1 MKIVIQLFILMV
13 LPYLLMANNFREL
26 PNHPR
31 IIFTLE
37 AEKQIKKKINDDP
50 QIRSMHEKILEITD
64 GLLDIEHVE
73 RVVTGRRLLSVSR
86 TVLKRVSYLSY
97 AYRMTG
103 EEKYLLKAEAEM
115 LSAARFSD
123 WNPSHFLDVAEMTTA
138 LALGYDWLFHAL
150 PTSTKSEISKA
161 IIEKGLI
168 PSTKD
173 GNDFWKDRAYNWN
186 QVCNSGM
193 ALGAMATYE
202 NDPELAEIILKRA
215 KNGIKYPLLTYEP
228 DGAYQE
234 GPMYWIYGTTY
245 HVLLVD
251 AWNQLFQDQI
261 EVSKAFLR
269 SGEFMVHSYGP
280 TGFFNYGDSRSD
292 NRLAVALFW
301 FAKETQDQSILW
313 NQRPY
318 FEMSPREL
326 DHDPHIS
333 QQYSNRFLPFMML
346 WISRLETFNTEPP
359 KATQWV
365 GLGKAPVA
373 FFRSS
378 WAEDALFVGIKA
390 GTPRSGHAHMDEGSF
405 IMDSEGVRW
414 ALDLGSHDYHKLESQ
429 GINLFGGG
437 RWKVHRYTNFL
448 HNTLVVDD
456 SLQIPDAYANVIK
469 NVTDQ
474 DSPYSIINLT
484 PVYRHSLDSAV
495 RSIRLVKD
503 NYVCIQDKI
512 INSNKNSE
520 VRWAML
526 TYDNIDIINDTT
538 ALINHQ
544 GKQITFRIN
553 SEHPIKIKT
562 FSADPPNSFEDKNP
576 GKTML
581 GFSLKLAPN
590 QKANWEVLLY
600 PGEVNSKFL
609 NVTKYID
616 LIFNQ

>member
-1 MKIVIQLFILMV
+1 MRSAIPIVLLFFIPFQLIGQDTIK
-13 LPYLLMANNFREL
+13 LPD
-26 PNHPR
+26 HPR
-31 IIFTLE
+31 IIFSSK
-37 AEKQIKKKINDDP
+37 AENLLRQKIIEDSVIGSLHD
-50 QIRSMHEKILEITD
+50 KILEITD
-64 GLLDIEHVE
+64 GLLDGEPVE

-97 AYRMTG
+97 AFRMTG
-103 EEKYLLKAEAEM
+103 EEKYLRKAEAEM
-115 LSAARFSD
+115 LNAAQFSD

-150 PTSTKSEISKA
+150 PTSSKNEIRAA

-173 GNDFWKDRAYNWN
+173 GNDFWKDRAFNWN

-193 ALGAMATYE
+193 ALGALATYE
-202 NDPELAEIILKRA
+202 NVPELAEMILKRA
-215 KNGIKYPLLTYEP
+215 KSGIKYPLVTYEP
-228 DGAYQE
+228 DGAYKE
-234 GPMYWIYGTTY
+234 GPMYWVYGTTY

-251 AWNQLFQDQI
+251 AWNQLFQDKI
-261 EVSKAFLR
+261 EVSDAFLR

-301 FAKETQDQSILW
+301 FANKTNDQSILW
-313 NQRPY
+313 NQRP
-318 FEMSPREL
+318 FLEMSPREL

-333 QQYSNRFLPFMML
+333 QQYSNRFLPFMIL
-346 WISRLETFNTEPP
+346 WMSRFERMKLQPP
-359 KATQWV
+359 ELKSWA

-373 FFRSS
+373 FHRSS
-378 WAEDALFVGIKA
+378 WDNDAIFVGIKA
-390 GTPRSGHAHMDEGSF
+390 GTPQSGHAHMDEGSF
-405 IMDSEGVRW
+405 VMDADGIRW
-414 ALDLGSHDYHKLESQ
+414 ALDLGMHDYHKLESQ
-429 GINLFGGG
+429 GINLFGGD

-456 SLQIPDAYANVIK
+456 SLQIPDAYANVIE

-495 RSIRLVKD
+495 RRIGLIKD

-512 INSNKNSE
+512 INSDKSSE

-526 TYDNIDIINDTT
+526 TYDNINIINDTT
-538 ALINHQ
+538 ALINYQ
-544 GKQITFRIN
+544 GKQLTFKIDSDQPIT
-553 SEHPIKIKT
+553 IKT
-562 FSADPPNSFEDKNP
+562 FSADPPNSYEDKNP

-581 GFSLKLAPN
+581 GFTIKLAPN
-590 QKANWEVLLY
+590 QKANWKVFLI
-600 PGEVNSKFL
+600 PGEVKSKFHP
-609 NVTKYID
+609 KWGIMD
-616 LIFNQ
+616 